1 MRAFWPELKRYAHAL
16 WQAPLLKLLEALLEL
31 QVPLIVAVI
40 LDAALQGD
48 RALVNR
54 KTLLLVLIAIVS
66 LGFALL
72 AQKKAANAS
81 FYFGRDIK
89 QKLFARVFHS
99 DLLAVQAI
107 GSSEFVTR
115 LSFDVEAVET
125 GLNLFL
131 RLFLRSPFIV
141 LGVFVLALRID
152 RQIGLWIGAGLLL
165 LFLLVL
171 IILRYS
177 LKRQRVAQQT
187 LSELLRQTREKVLNL
202 KVIRSYVRED
212 EELAIYRKENR
223 LVTKAQEA
231 LMRLNVLTNP
241 LSFFLLNAII
251 LLTLYLGG
259 QKVDA
264 GTLPDTDLVALYQLL
279 LIVLFE
285 VIKFASLLLSLAR
298 ALVSAGRL
306 AAILELPEAADL
318 DLPAALTATGTIPVK
333 ETTERGL
340 HLENLGFHYPD
351 ADPMFEDLTLSVLPG
366 ETLYVLGGTAAG
378 KSTFLKMLAG
388 LYPPTSGT
396 LTFQLQTLS
405 YLAQKPKLFTGTL
418 RENLLLERAEATDEA
433 MWEALEAAQAKD
445 FVARKNKGLDL
456 SVERGGRNFSGGQKQ
471 RLAMAR
477 VFLKDADLLLLDDP
491 FSALDAVTGANLKRA
506 LAARAQDKVTVLISQ
521 RASAAGEDDK
531 VLYLEAGKPALYGTF
546 RELMREPRF
555 AAFVESQ
562 AKEGAIP
569 SAKGTKEV
577 MA

>member
-1 MRAFWPELKRYAHAL
+1 MRAFWPELRRYRHAL

-40 LDAALQGD
+40 LDAALGGD

-54 KTLLLVLIAIVS
+54 NTLLLVLIAIVS

-72 AQKKAANAS
+72 AQKKAADAS
-81 FYFGRDIK
+81 FHFGRDIK
-89 QKLFARVFHS
+89 QELFAKVLRS
-99 DLLAVQAI
+99 ELLAVERI

-141 LGVFVLALRID
+141 LGVFVLSYRID
-152 RQIGLWIGAGLLL
+152 REVGLWIGGGLLI
-165 LFLLVL
+165 LFVLVL
-171 IILRYS
+171 LILRHS
-177 LKRQRVAQQT
+177 LKRQRVAQRK

-212 EELAIYRKENR
+212 EELAIYTRENR

-241 LSFFLLNAII
+241 LSFFLLNGII

-259 QKVDA
+259 QKVNA

-285 VIKFASLLLSLAR
+285 VIKFASLLLSLAK

-306 AAILELPEAADL
+306 AAIRELPEAAPL
-318 DLPAALTATGTIPVK
+318 DLPCALTVAGTQAANPDSG
-333 ETTERGL
+333 RGL
-340 HLENLGFHYPD
+340 HLKGLGFHYPE
-351 ADPMFEDLTLSVLPG
+351 ADPMFGDLDLSVLPG
-366 ETLYVLGGTAAG
+366 ETLYVIGGTAAG
-378 KSTFLKMLAG
+378 KSTFLKVMAG

-396 LTFQLQTLS
+396 LSFNLDSLT
-405 YLAQKPKLFTGTL
+405 YLAQKPRLFTGTL
-418 RENLLLERAEATDEA
+418 RENLLLERADADEEA
-433 MWEALEAAQAKD
+433 MWDALEAAQAKD

-456 SVERGGRNFSGGQKQ
+456 MVDRGGRNFSGGQKQ

-491 FSALDAVTGANLKRA
+491 YSALDAVTAANLKRA
-506 LAARAQDKVTVLISQ
+506 LAAWVADKMTILISQ
-521 RASAAGEDDK
+521 RASAAGTNDK
-531 VLYLEAGKPALYGTF
+531 VLYLEAGKPALYGTY
-546 RELMREPRF
+546 RELMGEERF
-555 AAFVESQ
+555 RVFVESQ
-562 AKEGAIP
+562 EREGAIAG
-569 SAKGTKEV
+569 AKGGEEV
-577 MA
+577 TA